1 MASKTTAFA
10 EIEAPITPAAPAP
23 GAKSALQYLDRAME
37 SLRDMGLVPSR
48 TEDAPITALLQQIS
62 DLEPDRVAVISR
74 TLNQASLFNDVVRN
88 EVAAM
93 SIGERYNEITNAFNS
108 IRDDA
113 RSMVDQMEDGKLST
127 GERLSNIWMKVT
139 RGDIAERFDT
149 IRRAYLGVARDT
161 RDQIDRE
168 HRIFNAYADFRG
180 ALKQAQVAALE
191 VLETATAKLEAAKAA
206 LAAANTAVEQ
216 FTGGAA
222 SDRARLEF
230 ARDERVRDL
239 QNEEKRYQVAK
250 DLADNLTIGYNTS
263 EVVMARLLQTTSTKE
278 RVYAQSIAFFSTNE
292 SVLTALKASFTG
304 LAGLHESTRT
314 LNEMKKGI
322 EASLET
328 ISEMGDKIQEEAL
341 RAGYGPTVQAE
352 AVKKLVDSVTNFQVR
367 SREIIDEMRVL
378 ATRNSAEIEA
388 AVEDGKRRLARLAAE
403 GNALMAAR
411 P

>member
-1 MASKTTAFA
+1 
-10 EIEAPITPAAPAP
+10 
-23 GAKSALQYLDRAME
+23 
-37 SLRDMGLVPSR
+37 MGLVPSR
-48 TEDAPITALLQQIS
+48 TEEAPITALLQQIT
-62 DLEPDRVAVISR
+62 DLDPDKVAVISR
-74 TLNQASLFNDVVRN
+74 TLNQASLFNDIVRN

-93 SIGERYNEITNAFNS
+93 SIGERYEQITNAFNS

-113 RSMVDQMEDGKLST
+113 KMMVDQMEDGRLST
-127 GERLSNIWMKVT
+127 GERLSNIWMKVS
-139 RGDIAERFDT
+139 RGDIADRFDT
-149 IRRAYLGVARDT
+149 IRTTYLDVARDT
-161 RDQIDRE
+161 KDQIERE

-180 ALKQAQVAALE
+180 ALKQAQVASLE
-191 VLETATAKLEAAKAA
+191 LLERATAKLDASKAA
-206 LAAANTAVEQ
+206 LAEANKTVEA
-216 FTGGAA
+216 FTGGQA
-222 SDRARLEF
+222 SERARLEL

-239 QNEEKRYQVAK
+239 QNEEKRYQIAK

-278 RVYAQSIAFFSTNE
+278 RVYAQSITFFSTNE

-322 EASLET
+322 DKSLET

-341 RAGYGPTVQAE
+341 KAGYGPTVQAE
-352 AVKKLVDSVTNFQVR
+352 SVKKLVDSVTNFQIR
-367 SREIIDEMRVL
+367 SREIIEEMRHL
-378 ATRNSAEIEA
+378 ATKNSAEIEL

-411 P
+411 S